1 MTKRESAR
9 SDTKSYPLIWVRSHT
24 VQHFCKEV
32 AMWKNLSHAN
42 VLTLIGVPDTLE
54 DGRFSMVSEWM
65 ANGNI
70 IEYVHKNAGN
80 YIKLVGHNR
89 IFLCN
94 LLSTFQLT
102 DAAEGLKYLHKAN
115 IVHGD
120 LKGVSLSVRFL

>member
-1 MTKRESAR
+1 
-9 SDTKSYPLIWVRSHT
+9 
-24 VQHFCKEV
+24 
-32 AMWKNLSHAN
+32 MWKNLSHAN

-89 IFLCN
+89 IFLCH

-115 IVHGD
+115 IVHGG
-120 LKGVSLSVRFL
+120 LKGVSLSVRIL